1 MSQKESTNYIT
12 GSGDKAIRYWQD
24 LAVANRKV
32 AEDNQTR
39 LTAANAKIAEQ
50 AVRLNDAVRDA
61 ERYRRLRAWR
71 YELSA
76 GLNFPDSE
84 TKWIDEND
92 LDAAIDAA
100 MKECGK

>member
-1 MSQKESTNYIT
+1 MSHSPRHNV
-12 GSGDKAIRYWQD
+12 GSIKDPHWVVDEEHYDKLQAE
-24 LAVANRKV
+24 LA
-32 AEDNQTR
+32 
-39 LTAANAKIAEQ
+39 AAQ
-50 AVRLNDAVRDA
+50 ADA

>member
-1 MSQKESTNYIT
+1 MTDETTAQHCVACGQVKLPSDYWTRKIT
-12 GSGDKAIRYWQD
+12 YWQD

-32 AEDNQTR
+32 AEDNQ
-39 LTAANAKIAEQ
+39 A
-50 AVRLNDAVRDA
+50 DA

>member
-1 MSQKESTNYIT
+1 
-12 GSGDKAIRYWQD
+12 
-24 LAVANRKV
+24 
-32 AEDNQTR
+32 
-39 LTAANAKIAEQ
+39 
-50 AVRLNDAVRDA
+50 
-61 ERYRRLRAWR
+61 
-71 YELSA
+71 LSA

>member
-1 MSQKESTNYIT
+1 MSDTPLTDALDSILTEREI
-12 GSGDKAIRYWQD
+12 DRALDFARD
-24 LAVANRKV
+24 LER
-32 AEDNQTR
+32 E
-39 LTAANAKIAEQ
+39 LAAAQ
-50 AVRLNDAVRDA
+50 ADA